1 MPVRGGDEMNNLLAT
16 VFVYR
21 ERATGKI
28 VAEYIDHTAPRL
40 EPEYEHLA
48 TLEPRKWIEAHYD
61 EVQQ

>member
-1 MPVRGGDEMNNLLAT
+1 MNNLLAT